1 MLAAL
6 KQRPEVQITSTAY
19 DGNLTQL
26 LASASGFISR
36 EGATLDTTGSAEDAQ
51 LVIWYAAWMYAQS
64 AGKADDTMPRGLRWA
79 LNNRIFSEAIQS

>member
-6 KQRPEVQITSTAY
+6 KQRPEVQITSAAY
-19 DGNLTQL
+19 DDNLTQL
-26 LASASGFISR
+26 LNSAAAFISR
-36 EGATLDTTGSAEDAQ
+36 EGATLDTTRSSEDAQ

-79 LNNRIFSEAIQS
+79 LNNRIFSEAIS